1 MNVLQTTPGGYDRLH
16 QLLIDTRKRF
26 YEVCQDNED
35 ANGSGDSSVWHD
47 NFAYEENQRQMQALS
62 TKVIHLERLLA
73 DMSVSSLPIV
83 EPQRVILGSLVT
95 VSMNEQ
101 KRTFFIC
108 GHQDGDVNHNRIS
121 YDSPLGRVLMGL
133 EVEDEVT
140 INLGQKSVD
149 IEILSIGISSQQTH
163 N

>member
-1 MNVLQTTPGGYDRLH
+1 MNELKTTPGGYDRLH
-16 QLLIDTRKRF
+16 QLLIDTRTRF

-73 DMSVSSLPIV
+73 DMSVNSLPIG
-83 EPQRVILGSLVT
+83 EPQTVILGSLVT
-95 VSMNEQ
+95 VLMNEQ
-101 KRTFFIC
+101 KRMFFIC
-108 GHQDGDVNHNRIS
+108 GHQDGDINHKRIS
-121 YDSPLGRVLMGL
+121 YDSPLGSVLMGL

-140 INLGQKSVD
+140 IRLGAKLVD
-149 IEILSIGISSQQTH
+149 VEILSIGISNRSEH

>member
-1 MNVLQTTPGGYDRLH
+1 MNELKTTPGGYDRLH
-16 QLLIDTRKRF
+16 QLLIDTRTRF

-62 TKVIHLERLLA
+62 TKVIQLERLLA
-73 DMSVSSLPIV
+73 DMSVDTIPVV
-83 EPQRVILGSLVT
+83 EPKTVILGSLVT
-95 VSMNEQ
+95 VMMNEQ

-108 GHQDGDVNHNRIS
+108 GHQDGDIAHERIS

-140 INLGQKSVD
+140 IRLGGKSME
-149 IEILSIGISSQQTH
+149 IEILSIGLSNTPEH

>member
-1 MNVLQTTPGGYDRLH
+1 MNDLKTTPGGYDRLH
-16 QLLIDTRKRF
+16 QLLIDTRTRF
-26 YEVCQDNED
+26 YEVCHDNED

-73 DMSVSSLPIV
+73 DMSVNSIPIV
-83 EPQRVILGSLVT
+83 EPKRVILGSLVT
-95 VSMNEQ
+95 VLMNEQ

-108 GHQDGDVNHNRIS
+108 GHQDGDINHKRIS

-133 EVEDEVT
+133 EIEDEVT
-140 INLGQKSVD
+140 IQLGGKSVD
-149 IEILSIGISSQQTH
+149 VEVVSIGISDIPEH